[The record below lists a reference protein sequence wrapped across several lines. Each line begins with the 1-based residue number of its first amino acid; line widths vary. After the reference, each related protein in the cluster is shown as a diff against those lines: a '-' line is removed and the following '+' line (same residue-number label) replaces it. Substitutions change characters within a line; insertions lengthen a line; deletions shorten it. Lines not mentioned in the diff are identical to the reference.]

1 MTCCTYIAMY
11 AIFFC
16 FYYRVAPKRILS
28 GQGDICYNTQFWSNS
43 TLVKVYEH
51 FDFTVLWMILTVNL
65 YMEAIPEDDRT
76 LFPKTILHYLNAFQS
91 KFEVNNVT

>member
-51 FDFTVLWMILTVNL
+51 FDFTVL
-65 YMEAIPEDDRT
+65 
-76 LFPKTILHYLNAFQS
+76 
-91 KFEVNNVT
+91 

>member
-16 FYYRVAPKRILS
+16 FYYRVAPERILS
-28 GQGDICYNTQFWSNS
+28 GQGDICYNTLFWSNS

-51 FDFTVLWMILTVNL
+51 FNFTVLWISVNL
-65 YMEAIPEDDRT
+65 YTEAIPEDDRT
-76 LFPKTILHYLNAFQS
+76 LFAKTILYYVNAFRS
-91 KFEVNNVT
+91 KLEVNSGT